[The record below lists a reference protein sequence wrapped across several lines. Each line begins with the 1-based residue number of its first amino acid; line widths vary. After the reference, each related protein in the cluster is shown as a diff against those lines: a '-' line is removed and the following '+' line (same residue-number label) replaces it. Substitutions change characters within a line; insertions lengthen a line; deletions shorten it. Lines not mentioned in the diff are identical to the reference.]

1 MAEVI
6 SEKEAIRRLAAYL
19 RLTVNSNEPMDDV
32 LRLVKRHH
40 GDSCKIVFNVRTA
53 DGLIAEIEAHA
64 SLKVECNEALLVGL
78 VDLLGKDAVSVRNA
92 NLVPIP
98 FDAGRSAA

>member
-6 SEKEAIRRLAAYL
+6 SEKEAIRHLAAYL
-19 RLTVNSNEPMDDV
+19 CLTVNSDEPMDDV
-32 LRLVKRHH
+32 LRLVKTHH

-64 SLKVECNEALLVGL
+64 SLKVECNEAFLVGL
-78 VDLLGKDAVSVRNA
+78 VDLLGKDAVSVRNPYR
-92 NLVPIP
+92 VPIP
-98 FDAGRSAA
+98 FGAGRSAA